1 MVQDHIFLDTRGGFV
16 KVVRFPYL
24 SLLVA
29 EGLSRTLADARRRL
43 VKGITIGR
51 GESLSHLLFVDGVL
65 LFCFG
70 VECELEV
77 FRDVLLYKKA
87 TGMEFNEAKSTLFIY
102 KLPEDLAFA
111 TKLLWLM
118 IATESLWRRILIQ
131 KYISLV
137 LFWIGLDKSGKASRM
152 FPTNGKH

>member
-16 KVVRFPYL
+16 KVVHFPCL

-29 EGLSRTLADARRRL
+29 EGLSRTLAEARRRRL
-43 VKGITIGR
+43 VKGIMIGR

-118 IATESLWRRILIQ
+118 ITTESLWRRILIQ
-131 KYISLV
+131 KYISLGTV
-137 LFWIGLDKSGKASRM
+137 LDWIRKERKSI
-152 FPTNGKH
+152 